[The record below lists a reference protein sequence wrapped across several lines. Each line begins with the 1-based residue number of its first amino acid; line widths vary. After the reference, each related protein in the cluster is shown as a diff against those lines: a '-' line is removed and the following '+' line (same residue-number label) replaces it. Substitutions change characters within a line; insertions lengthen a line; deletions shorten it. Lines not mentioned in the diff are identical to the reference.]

1 MLPPVD
7 AHAPTKSST
16 DATSRVSR
24 ISRYRGLTIAAGL
37 FVVLLLGMRIHGIP
51 LKFSVSNFLERYS
64 VVGIQSIA
72 YSLILGAIGMPTEI
86 FAPMKERYRESPLR
100 LVILGLLGALFFYL
114 YPPFAA
120 AVFLLVSIGILE
132 AYDRGIAALT
142 LTRPLLPAIYLF
154 VGLITVFGFNA
165 YLVTIRTAN
174 YSSIV
179 ATLDSYLLFGHS
191 ASELS
196 HRFCASAPDTITTAL
211 MISYFA
217 LFAQIGAC
225 LLITSLKVGREE
237 GIKFVSTILFA
248 YLITMLIFAA
258 FPTFS
263 PYFTCADHQQAKLPQ
278 VVLEAQQGLMQQLR
292 LRQHHANIPI
302 DTEYYVAFPCM
313 HIAQPLIVL
322 WFLRRWRR
330 ILAVLIVV
338 DTILAAAIVLL
349 EWHYVTDLLGGV
361 AVAGIAIVV
370 NTNFSRETEPSSIH

>member
-1 MLPPVD
+1 
-7 AHAPTKSST
+7 
-16 DATSRVSR
+16 
-24 ISRYRGLTIAAGL
+24 
-37 FVVLLLGMRIHGIP
+37 
-51 LKFSVSNFLERYS
+51 
-64 VVGIQSIA
+64 
-72 YSLILGAIGMPTEI
+72 
-86 FAPMKERYRESPLR
+86 
-100 LVILGLLGALFFYL
+100 
-114 YPPFAA
+114 
-120 AVFLLVSIGILE
+120 
-132 AYDRGIAALT
+132 
-142 LTRPLLPAIYLF
+142 
-154 VGLITVFGFNA
+154 
-165 YLVTIRTAN
+165 
-174 YSSIV
+174 
-179 ATLDSYLLFGHS
+179 
-191 ASELS
+191 
-196 HRFCASAPDTITTAL
+196 
-211 MISYFA
+211 
-217 LFAQIGAC
+217 
-225 LLITSLKVGREE
+225 
-237 GIKFVSTILFA
+237 
-248 YLITMLIFAA
+248 MLIFAA